1 MLSTYCLCPETFSSA
16 AVAAG
21 PPTHL
26 REARVTPWSES
37 FDRPCWRLTVT
48 SGCVT
53 ADLCRNLTLLS
64 VKEQNTCQMFPS
76 QSQKH
81 RHSFG
86 RAACFLF
93 AFIVFTLLFAADF
106 ACTLLLTPIATDGNW
121 MHRTRRAS
129 CLVRRSLS
137 SSLMRDGR
145 ISAAPS
151 GLWSLSSHSQIS
163 AVGRGDERLLVESRR
178 RKVETD
184 LLRTDASGRDGRETR
199 RGQN

>member
-86 RAACFLF
+86 LAACFLF
-93 AFIVFTLLFAADF
+93 AFIVFTLLLLQILRAHFF
-106 ACTLLLTPIATDGNW
+106 WHRLPQMVTGCTG
-121 MHRTRRAS
+121 RGEAS